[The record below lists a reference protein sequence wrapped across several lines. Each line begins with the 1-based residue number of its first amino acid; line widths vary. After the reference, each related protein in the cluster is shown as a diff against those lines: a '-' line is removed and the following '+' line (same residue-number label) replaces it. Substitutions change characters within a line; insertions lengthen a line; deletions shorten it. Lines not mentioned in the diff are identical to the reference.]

1 MTEDVVNDGG
11 GVIRTAD
18 DAIKSGKKKK
28 GRRRRKPRKRPQIET
43 PYGKGVI
50 LTKRKRSGV
59 ETKTVK
65 LDFGVLY
72 MVSPIK
78 RPEME
83 TPYGKGEVI
92 RKRKAKG
99 GFNMLTVQLPFGVC
113 HLPDPLDSK
122 AKKVEESAPPPVN
135 EKKSKRKR
143 KKKGKKE
150 AEPEPAPEPS
160 KKKKGKKNKS
170 KKAEP
175 EMKTP
180 EKKTKKGK
188 KGKAPK
194 DPAKEIP
201 QTSEKPIDVNFLKNY
216 LQKNQQ
222 QRDKELALL
231 QRLIGK

>member
-18 DAIKSGKKKK
+18 DAINSGKNKK
-28 GRRRRKPRKRPQIET
+28 GRRRRKPRKRPEIET

-72 MVSPIK
+72 MVSPIE

-122 AKKVEESAPPPVN
+122 AKKVEESAQPPVT
-135 EKKSKRKR
+135 EKKSKRKRKR

-160 KKKKGKKNKS
+160 KKNKS

-175 EMKTP
+175 EVKTP
-180 EKKTKKGK
+180 ERKTRKGK

-201 QTSEKPIDVNFLKNY
+201 QTSEKPIGNHMHLDTYIF
-216 LQKNQQ
+216 
-222 QRDKELALL
+222 
-231 QRLIGK
+231 IF